1 MKHDV
6 PFKIYDAAAGSGKTF
21 TLVKE
26 YLKRIL
32 SSKNESYYKHLLAI
46 TFTNKAVAEMKQRI
60 ISNLVLFSK
69 HEFLDNPSEMGK
81 SIATE
86 LDLTLQQINT
96 QSKKVI
102 KHVLHHY
109 SYFSVETIDHFNHR
123 IIRTF
128 ARDLKL
134 SGNFDVDLD
143 VQKLINEAV
152 DQLISKAGDD
162 PKITKVLLD
171 FAITKTNEDR
181 SWDIS
186 KDISKI
192 SQLLYKETEKQT
204 ILKLKK
210 KSIDDFLALNTKL
223 KKKKLLYTKQIN
235 EIAKETLQLIEEAG
249 LQYDDFSG
257 SYLPKHFQHLSKSNF
272 KINYAANWQTSMGEK
287 PLYPKRVSD
296 DVALIID
303 DLTPRFQNNFET
315 TKSLV
320 YELFLNDSMLKNSV
334 PLSVINLVSKEI
346 EVIKEEKNILPISEF
361 NSLIYQEIKNQ
372 PAPFIYERLGE
383 QYRHFFIDEFQD
395 TSFLQWQNLVPLI
408 DNALSQEYEDSTQGS
423 LLLVGDAKQSIY
435 RWRGGLP
442 EQFIDLCL
450 ENNPFLT
457 EKVEV
462 ETLPKN
468 YRSCKEIIEFNN
480 QFFTFISK
488 FLNNPGLENY
498 IKAGIIK
505 L

>member
-143 VQKLINEAV
+143 V
-152 DQLISKAGDD
+152 
-162 PKITKVLLD
+162 
-171 FAITKTNEDR
+171 
-181 SWDIS
+181 
-186 KDISKI
+186 
-192 SQLLYKETEKQT
+192 
-204 ILKLKK
+204 
-210 KSIDDFLALNTKL
+210 
-223 KKKKLLYTKQIN
+223 
-235 EIAKETLQLIEEAG
+235 
-249 LQYDDFSG
+249 
-257 SYLPKHFQHLSKSNF
+257 
-272 KINYAANWQTSMGEK
+272 
-287 PLYPKRVSD
+287 
-296 DVALIID
+296 
-303 DLTPRFQNNFET
+303 
-315 TKSLV
+315 
-320 YELFLNDSMLKNSV
+320 
-334 PLSVINLVSKEI
+334 
-346 EVIKEEKNILPISEF
+346 
-361 NSLIYQEIKNQ
+361 
-372 PAPFIYERLGE
+372 
-383 QYRHFFIDEFQD
+383 
-395 TSFLQWQNLVPLI
+395 
-408 DNALSQEYEDSTQGS
+408 
-423 LLLVGDAKQSIY
+423 
-435 RWRGGLP
+435 
-442 EQFIDLCL
+442 
-450 ENNPFLT
+450 
-457 EKVEV
+457 
-462 ETLPKN
+462 
-468 YRSCKEIIEFNN
+468 
-480 QFFTFISK
+480 
-488 FLNNPGLENY
+488 
-498 IKAGIIK
+498 
-505 L
+505 